1 MFNKYFPDFYFNK
14 VEDIPVKWLIDNNIK
29 GIILDMDNTLIN
41 SFNKCSPFSILWL
54 MKLKKHG
61 ITPIILSNYFFRK
74 RVKKIAN
81 VFRISYIF
89 NAKKPNTDCFDRAL
103 KILKLKKENVA
114 IVGDQIFTDIRG
126 GKKFGIT
133 TILVKPLSLIEIPPI
148 LIKRLFEI
156 PIIISYKLSK
166 KPR

>member
-14 VEDIPVKWLIDNNIK
+14 VEDIPIKMLIDNNIK
-29 GIILDMDNTLIN
+29 GIILDMDNTLVDF
-41 SFNKCSPFSILWL
+41 FNKCSPFSIPWL
-54 MKLKKHG
+54 MELKTFG
-61 ITPIILSNYFFRK
+61 ITPIILSNSLFKK

-81 VFRISYIF
+81 VFDVKYIF
-89 NAKKPNTDCFDRAL
+89 NAKKPNTDCFAQAL
-103 KILKLKKENVA
+103 NILNLEKENVA
-114 IVGDQIFTDIRG
+114 IIGDQLFTDIRG
-126 GKKFGIT
+126 GKRFGIK
-133 TILVKPLSLIEIPPI
+133 TILIKPLSLIEIPPI